1 MKRLLIATVSGLLA
15 LAMLAGPALAD
26 HDHHLMTPGGCVTVP
41 VADQDHAPQDSWEPG
56 SGQGA
61 YFHSGLHIGAT
72 DASNQVLGKGNSRV
86 QVFGQ
91 ACD

>member
-1 MKRLLIATVSGLLA
+1 MKRLLIATVSAMLA
-15 LAMLAGPALAD
+15 LALLAGPALAD
-26 HDHHLMTPGGCVTVP
+26 HDHRLITPGRCVTVP
-41 VADQDHAPQDSWEPG
+41 VGHQQHAPGESWERG

-86 QVFGQ
+86 RVFGG